1 MFWCLAFVVSLCVT
15 VVSGFTVRDEAPS
28 GQQVCLTDGCKKTS
42 QFILSYLDPTVDPC
56 VDMYKF
62 ACGGWTRENDIPA
75 GYSKWSSVEE
85 MAERIKRHLIELVEE
100 DGWVFKGK
108 NSTTVKKFKQLYKS
122 CKDVQAIEGKGAQPI
137 KELIDQYGSWTVTKT
152 NKTWNRKT
160 WRLQEAL
167 QNSHSLMGSSFF
179 GLSID
184 KDPKNASR
192 NILSIHQSGIT
203 FKDYVSEYDN
213 PGVRGYY
220 IEIAMTVGR
229 LLGGRNRTVM
239 TKMAQVF
246 NLEKSLTKIFIP
258 KEEMTNP
265 NKLYNLMTLRQFQ
278 KLIGSWID
286 MQKYMDAIFGKGVV
300 TSDDLINVATPSY
313 FKQLKTVINSYDRE
327 VLANYIIWNLL
338 LPTMGYLPKGFS
350 VADVFAT
357 KPAEKIIDLDPRQE
371 KCLEKSKK
379 LMPFVTSAL
388 YVDRHFSQETVVK
401 VATALDDI
409 EHEFISNMNQLTWL
423 DDETKRNLKEKAQ
436 AMTNQVGYP
445 DWILDP
451 SILDAEYEDLEIEEG
466 EYFRNFIHSIKFHT
480 NIEKRKLRQ
489 PPLRNVWLIAPDTV
503 NAYYNMQENE
513 VVVLA
518 GILQEPIISKD
529 YPTPYLYGTLGAIL
543 AHEIVHAFDSSGRL
557 FDKDGNM
564 KDNWTPH
571 VAEEFDKR
579 AQCLID
585 QYNTF
590 EVYGQNI
597 SGLLTLG
604 ENIADNGGIKM
615 AYRAYK
621 SAIKSHDL
629 SLPGLNLTDDQ
640 LYFLGLSHFYC
651 AEYTKDYAISSIRN
665 DDHAH
670 NQFRVIGTVSNSK
683 EFSAAFNCPLKSPMN
698 PEKKCE
704 VW

>member
-1 MFWCLAFVVSLCVT
+1 
-15 VVSGFTVRDEAPS
+15 
-28 GQQVCLTDGCKKTS
+28 
-42 QFILSYLDPTVDPC
+42 
-56 VDMYKF
+56 
-62 ACGGWTRENDIPA
+62 
-75 GYSKWSSVEE
+75 
-85 MAERIKRHLIELVEE
+85 
-100 DGWVFKGK
+100 
-108 NSTTVKKFKQLYKS
+108 
-122 CKDVQAIEGKGAQPI
+122 
-137 KELIDQYGSWTVTKT
+137 
-152 NKTWNRKT
+152 
-160 WRLQEAL
+160 
-167 QNSHSLMGSSFF
+167 
-179 GLSID
+179 
-184 KDPKNASR
+184 
-192 NILSIHQSGIT
+192 
-203 FKDYVSEYDN
+203 
-213 PGVRGYY
+213 
-220 IEIAMTVGR
+220 
-229 LLGGRNRTVM
+229 
-239 TKMAQVF
+239 
-246 NLEKSLTKIFIP
+246 
-258 KEEMTNP
+258 
-265 NKLYNLMTLRQFQ
+265 
-278 KLIGSWID
+278 
-286 MQKYMDAIFGKGVV
+286 
-300 TSDDLINVATPSY
+300 
-313 FKQLKTVINSYDRE
+313 
-327 VLANYIIWNLL
+327 
-338 LPTMGYLPKGFS
+338 
-350 VADVFAT
+350 
-357 KPAEKIIDLDPRQE
+357 
-371 KCLEKSKK
+371 
-379 LMPFVTSAL
+379 
-388 YVDRHFSQETVVK
+388 
-401 VATALDDI
+401 
-409 EHEFISNMNQLTWL
+409 MNQLTWL

-489 PPLRNVWLIAPDTV
+489 PPVRNVWLIPPDTV
-503 NAYYNMQENE
+503 NAYYNLHENE

-518 GILQEPIISKD
+518 GILQEPIVSKD

-557 FDKDGNM
+557 FDKDGNL

-597 SGLLTLG
+597 NGLLTLG
-604 ENIADNGGIKM
+604 ENIADNGGVKM

-651 AEYTKDYAISSIRN
+651 AKYTKDYAISSIRN

-670 NQFRVIGTVSNSK
+670 DQFRVIGTVSNSK